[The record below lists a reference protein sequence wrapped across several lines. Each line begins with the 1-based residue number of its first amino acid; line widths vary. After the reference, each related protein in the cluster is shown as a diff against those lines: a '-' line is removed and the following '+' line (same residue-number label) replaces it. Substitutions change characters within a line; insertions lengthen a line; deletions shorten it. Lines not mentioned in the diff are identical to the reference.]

1 MINKLIRA
9 IFRRFYFW
17 QAIDFKELA
26 ELYISRM
33 IRVVA
38 MQMMAGFT
46 TIYLYQLGYS
56 LQYII
61 LAWVFY
67 FTARFAFTPVIA
79 VMIARYGPKHAMLVS
94 NISLIIA
101 TIGIV
106 MVPDYKIWGFVIY
119 IIFGSFSRSTYDISY
134 LIDFSKIK
142 HTEHSGKEIGFM
154 QIAERVMSVLAPLL
168 GGLIAL
174 LFGPRAMLIFGCILM
189 IVAAM
194 PLFFSAEPVRVKQ
207 KITLRHFNYK
217 AVWRSLV
224 ANIGIGIDNNIS
236 GLIWP
241 IFVAI
246 IILNGKDQAV
256 FIQLGA
262 LTAFSTLFSI
272 LSAFWYGKM
281 VDKQEGKKLLNFGA
295 IGNILIHMIRPFAA
309 TPFNAAAINAVNEIA
324 TTAYTLSA
332 TRSIFDVADGL
343 PGYRIVYMSLLS
355 AFMVIGDILS
365 TVFVYLAI
373 SNLGDKAG
381 MQLTMF
387 ILAPTMILISWH
399 GYSMYRR
406 GIFTRFIHRV

>member
-142 HTEHSGKEIGFM
+142 PCFNRAKNTGS
-154 QIAERVMSVLAPLL
+154 PL
-168 GGLIAL
+168 I
-174 LFGPRAMLIFGCILM
+174 FPRA
-189 IVAAM
+189 
-194 PLFFSAEPVRVKQ
+194 K
-207 KITLRHFNYK
+207 
-217 AVWRSLV
+217 
-224 ANIGIGIDNNIS
+224 
-236 GLIWP
+236 
-241 IFVAI
+241 
-246 IILNGKDQAV
+246 
-256 FIQLGA
+256 
-262 LTAFSTLFSI
+262 
-272 LSAFWYGKM
+272 
-281 VDKQEGKKLLNFGA
+281 
-295 IGNILIHMIRPFAA
+295 
-309 TPFNAAAINAVNEIA
+309 
-324 TTAYTLSA
+324 
-332 TRSIFDVADGL
+332 
-343 PGYRIVYMSLLS
+343 
-355 AFMVIGDILS
+355 
-365 TVFVYLAI
+365 
-373 SNLGDKAG
+373 
-381 MQLTMF
+381 
-387 ILAPTMILISWH
+387 
-399 GYSMYRR
+399 
-406 GIFTRFIHRV
+406 